1 MSFASASRSDRWTDV
16 HLASMARAV
25 STCGDYLAATALV
38 IALQTRG
45 SGGFA
50 VAALLIAAAAPPTL
64 LAPLTGRLADRVDSR
79 RLLLVVS
86 LAQAGVCAAPACVR
100 PAAAVIAVVALL
112 CCGLAAGDP

>member
-1 MSFASASRSDRWTDV
+1 MSFTSAPRRDRWADV
-16 HLASMARAV
+16 YLATIARAV

-79 RLLLVVS
+79 RLLLLVS
-86 LAQAGVCAAPACVR
+86 LAQAGICPILAYVR
-100 PAAAVIAVVALL
+100 PAAVMIALVA
-112 CCGLAAGDP
+112 